1 MKTLCHSST
10 YLLRANN
17 FALAITQLGIIQW
30 LNVFRGLAIKEE
42 NTASNFASIALLNTN
57 QHNSAESRKGPVLEA
72 PPFFAPQ

>member
-30 LNVFRGLAIKEE
+30 LNVFRGLAI
-42 NTASNFASIALLNTN
+42 NHIGTYSIYVVVHDAGREYSL
-57 QHNSAESRKGPVLEA
+57 
-72 PPFFAPQ
+72 